1 MRQNLLLLVTL
12 AFACEALAQTPPAK
26 PELPFV
32 MPTPEGWR
40 TETIPFPIGFAP
52 TLPYKGLEELR
63 FSPGMF
69 KPGSEDFWTYAFVFW
84 LEGEVPLT
92 AERLNS
98 DLKTY
103 LEGLSRAVEEKNE
116 KFDPKAATV
125 TARLQEEK
133 APQGGQRHFEGTVEA
148 YDPFKTHK
156 RQTLNVR
163 VHVFPCQAQGRTV
176 AFFQVS
182 PQPPKHKVWE
192 TLKQIRDGF
201 RCSKQGADAS
211 PRQKSAGME

>member
-1 MRQNLLLLVTL
+1 MPQRLVLLLTL
-12 AFACEALAQTPPAK
+12 AFASEVLAQKAASK

-40 TETIPFPIGFAP
+40 TETIPFPIEFAP
-52 TLPYKGLEELR
+52 ALPYKGLEELR

-92 AERLNS
+92 AARLDS

-103 LEGLSRAVEEKNE
+103 LEGLSRAVEEKNA
-116 KFDPKAATV
+116 KFDPKAADV
-125 TARLQEEK
+125 TARIEELK
-133 APQGGQRHFEGTVEA
+133 ASPEGQQHFAGKVEA
-148 YDPFKTHK
+148 YDPFKTHQ

-163 VHVFPCQAQGRTV
+163 VNVFQCKAQGRTV

-182 PQPPKHKVWE
+182 PQPTTHKVWK
-192 TLKQIRDGF
+192 TLQQIRDGF
-201 RCSKQGADAS
+201 RCSKEG
-211 PRQKSAGME
+211 R